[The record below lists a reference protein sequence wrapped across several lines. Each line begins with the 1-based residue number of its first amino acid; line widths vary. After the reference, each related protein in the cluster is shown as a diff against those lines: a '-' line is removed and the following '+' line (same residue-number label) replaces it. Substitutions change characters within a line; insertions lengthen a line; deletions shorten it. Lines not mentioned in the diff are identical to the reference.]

1 MKKSIL
7 SIFAI
12 CTLVA
17 CKKSETTVADNS
29 PDTMAVNDNI
39 TPATNDSVVV
49 NDSANTNIT
58 NAESSTNLSDQDKMF
73 ADTAAKGG
81 MMEIMTGQLAADN
94 ASDASVKALGQ
105 MMVKDHTKASNEL
118 KRWASISGYTLPT
131 KLDADQQ
138 KKYNDLK
145 MKKGADFD
153 RMYTDLMMTDH
164 KKVIAA
170 FKKETSA
177 GSDNT
182 LKSFAVKTLT
192 TLEHHLM
199 ESEKAKFQI
208 FLII

>member
-12 CTLVA
+12 CTLAA
-17 CKKSETTVADNS
+17 CKKSETAVVDRS

-58 NAESSTNLSDQDKMF
+58 NAGSNSNLSDQDKMF
-73 ADTAAKGG
+73 ADTAARGG
-81 MMEIMTGQLAADN
+81 MMEVMTGQLAADN

-118 KRWASISGYTLPT
+118 KQWASTAGYTLPT
-131 KLDADQQ
+131 NLDADQQ

-153 RMYTDLMMTDH
+153 RMYTDLMVTDH

-177 GSDNT
+177 GSDNA
-182 LKSFAVKTLT
+182 LKSFAEKTLP

-199 ESEKAKFQI
+199 ESEKTKASVK
-208 FLII
+208 